1 MKKTFVLVFLVV
13 LVTFTLF
20 SQEVIKIGMNF
31 ELTGPISGY
40 GQMSRDGVLLA
51 NKLKPTVNIGGKE
64 IKVEV
69 VAVDN
74 KSDKAESAN
83 AIRRLI
89 DYEKVIAVIGPATSS
104 AALAAASIAE
114 ERQIPMVVNTAT
126 NPLVAQNKKY
136 VFRTCF
142 EDTLQGF
149 LLATFAWDELGAK
162 NVAIM
167 IDVAQDYVVGL
178 ANYFEKA
185 FEQFGGTYFTEFYT
199 TGDQD
204 FTAQLTD
211 ALSKN
216 PDAIFMP
223 GYYAEIALI
232 CKQAR
237 DLGFT
242 GPMFAGDG
250 ADAPELIQIG
260 GEYVEG
266 VSYTT
271 YFHED
276 AELSPATKPFV
287 EAYQKEYH
295 RRADAFGALG
305 YDAYMVIVNAI
316 ESAQSTDP
324 IKIRDAIAKTK
335 DYPGVAGTITYPEG
349 SGNPIKPAVIN
360 MVENGQFVFRTVI
373 KPRM

>member
-1 MKKTFVLVFLVV
+1 MRKTFVMVFLVI
-13 LVTFTLF
+13 LMTFTLF

-31 ELTGPISGY
+31 ELTGPVSGY

-74 KSDKAESAN
+74 KSDKAEAAN

-89 DYEKVIAVIGPATSS
+89 DHEKVVAVIGPATSS

-142 EDTLQGF
+142 EDTLQGA
-149 LLATFAWDELGAK
+149 LLATFAWEELGAK

-276 AELSPATKPFV
+276 ADLSPATKPFV
-287 EAYQKEYH
+287 EAYQKEYN
-295 RRADAFGALG
+295 RRADAFGALA

-324 IKIRDAIAKTK
+324 VKIRDALAKTK
-335 DYPGVAGTITYPEG
+335 NFPGVAGTITYPEG

-373 KPRM
+373 KPSM

>member
-1 MKKTFVLVFLVV
+1 MKKTFVLVSLIV
-13 LVTFTLF
+13 LLSFTLF
-20 SQEVIKIGMNF
+20 SQEVIKVGMNF
-31 ELTGPISGY
+31 ELTGPVSGY
-40 GQMSRDGVLLA
+40 GQMSRDGALLA

-64 IKVEV
+64 VKVEV
-69 VAVDN
+69 VPVDN
-74 KSDKAESAN
+74 KSDKAEAAN

-89 DYEKVIAVIGPATSS
+89 DREKVVAVIGPATSS

-114 ERQIPMVVNTAT
+114 ERKIPMVVNTAT
-126 NPLVAQNKKY
+126 NPLVTQNKKY

-142 EDTLQGF
+142 DDSLQGA
-149 LLATFAWDELGAK
+149 LLATFAWDELEVK

-167 IDVAQDYVVGL
+167 VDVAQDYVVGL

-185 FEQFGGTYFTEFYT
+185 FSQYGGTYFTEFYT

-204 FTAQLTD
+204 FTAQLTN

-232 CKQAR
+232 SKQAR

-242 GPMFAGDG
+242 GPIFAGDG

-260 GEYVEG
+260 GQYVEG
-266 VSYTT
+266 ISYTT
-271 YFHED
+271 YFHENAD
-276 AELSPATKPFV
+276 LSPATKPFV
-287 EAYQKEYH
+287 EAYQKEYN
-295 RRADAFGALG
+295 RRADAFGALA

-324 IKIRDAIAKTK
+324 VKIRNALSKTT
-335 DYPGVAGTITYPEG
+335 DFPGVAGTITYPEG

-373 KPRM
+373 RPRM

>member
-1 MKKTFVLVFLVV
+1 MRKTFVLVFLVV

-199 TGDQD
+199 T
-204 FTAQLTD
+204 
-211 ALSKN
+211 
-216 PDAIFMP
+216 
-223 GYYAEIALI
+223 
-232 CKQAR
+232 
-237 DLGFT
+237 
-242 GPMFAGDG
+242 
-250 ADAPELIQIG
+250 
-260 GEYVEG
+260 
-266 VSYTT
+266 
-271 YFHED
+271 
-276 AELSPATKPFV
+276 
-287 EAYQKEYH
+287 
-295 RRADAFGALG
+295 
-305 YDAYMVIVNAI
+305 
-316 ESAQSTDP
+316 
-324 IKIRDAIAKTK
+324 
-335 DYPGVAGTITYPEG
+335 
-349 SGNPIKPAVIN
+349 
-360 MVENGQFVFRTVI
+360 
-373 KPRM
+373 

>member
-1 MKKTFVLVFLVV
+1 MKRLYLILLLLGLVV
-13 LVTFTLF
+13 SIFG
-20 SQEVIKIGMNF
+20 QEVIKIGMNF
-31 ELTGPISGY
+31 ELTGAVSGY

-74 KSDKAESAN
+74 KSDKSEAAN

-89 DYEKVIAVIGPATSS
+89 DREKVVAVIGPATSS
-104 AALAAASIAE
+104 AALSAAPIAE
-114 ERQIPMVVNTAT
+114 ERKIPMVVNTAT
-126 NPLVAQNKKY
+126 NPLVAQNRTY

-142 EDTLQGF
+142 EDTLQGA
-149 LLATFAWDELGAK
+149 LLATFAWEDLGVK

-167 IDVAQDYVVGL
+167 VDVAQDYVVGL
-178 ANYFEKA
+178 SNYFKRSFA
-185 FEQFGGTYFTEFYT
+185 MYGGTFFEEYYT

-237 DLGFT
+237 ELGFT
-242 GPMFAGDG
+242 GPFFAGDG

-266 VSYTT
+266 LSYTT

-287 EAYQKEYH
+287 EAYQKEYG
-295 RRADAFGALG
+295 RRADAFGALA
-305 YDAYMVIVNAI
+305 YDAYMVIVDAI
-316 ESAQSTDP
+316 ERAQSTDP
-324 IKIRDAIAKTK
+324 VKIRDEIAKTK
-335 DYPGVAGTITYPEG
+335 DFPGVAGTITYPDG

-360 MVENGQFVFRTVI
+360 TVQNGEFVFRTVVEPAI
-373 KPRM
+373 F

>member
-1 MKKTFVLVFLVV
+1 MKKGFFIVFLVLVFTVV
-13 LVTFTLF
+13 MLGE
-20 SQEVIKIGMNF
+20 EVIKIGINF
-31 ELTGPISGY
+31 ELTGPVSGY

-51 NKLKPTVNIGGKE
+51 NKVKPTVNIGGQ
-64 IKVEV
+64 EV
-69 VAVDN
+69 KIQLVTVDN

-89 DYEKVIAVIGPATSS
+89 DHDKVVAVIGPATSS

-114 ERQIPMVVNTAT
+114 EKQIPMVVNTAT
-126 NPLVAQNKKY
+126 NPLVAQNRNY

-142 EDTLQGF
+142 EDTLQGA
-149 LLATFAWDELGAK
+149 LLAQFAWEELGVR

-178 ANYFEKA
+178 ANYFKKA
-185 FEQFGGTYFTEFYT
+185 FFVHGGTTFDEFYT

-211 ALSKN
+211 ALSKK

-237 DLGFT
+237 DLGYT
-242 GPMFAGDG
+242 GPFFAGDG
-250 ADAPELIQIG
+250 ADAPELIEIG
-260 GEYVEG
+260 GTYVEG
-266 VSYTT
+266 LSYTT

-276 AELSPATKPFV
+276 AELSPATKSFV
-287 EAYQKEYH
+287 EEYQKEYG
-295 RRADAFGALG
+295 RRADAFGALA

-316 ESAQSTDP
+316 EKAQSSDP
-324 IKIRDAIAKTK
+324 VKIRDAIAKTEN
-335 DYPGVAGTITYPEG
+335 YPGVAGTITYPQG

-360 MVENGQFVFRTVI
+360 MVENGKFVFRTVVNPSI
-373 KPRM
+373 